1 MNYYYDIVVNFQD
14 TNYMFYDWNE
24 KDNIEFIK
32 KIPIFQVTTNT
43 LKDFIKLYSGNEIF
57 TQSKSFI
64 KISFEH
70 NKPAI

>member
-43 LKDFIKLYSGNEIF
+43 LKDFISEVY
-57 TQSKSFI
+57 QI
-64 KISFEH
+64 KT
-70 NKPAI
+70 